1 MDEMRINLSAKF
13 MKSIVTK
20 ILRKVIRKKFGYD
33 IDIQINDLVIVSSE
47 GKVRIHADVDGET
60 TNEEFAKI
68 VKSITK
74 DES

>member
-13 MKSIVTK
+13 MKGIVTK
-20 ILRKVIRKKFGYD
+20 ILRTVIRKKFGYD
-33 IDIQINDLVIVSSE
+33 VDIQINDLVIVSND
-47 GKVRIHADVDGET
+47 GKVRIHADVDCET

-74 DES
+74 EES